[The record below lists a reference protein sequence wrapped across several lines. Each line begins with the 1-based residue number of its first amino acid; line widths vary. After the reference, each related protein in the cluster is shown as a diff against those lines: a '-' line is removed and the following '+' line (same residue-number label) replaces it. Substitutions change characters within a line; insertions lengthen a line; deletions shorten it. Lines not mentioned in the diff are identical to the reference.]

1 MVKKQEFPIVF
12 DLDGTLFDCRE
23 LTNQT
28 FPLVIERLSE
38 KYGEQLE
45 IKCFQQY
52 ERFLGTVTEDIF
64 AEILPNAGREI
75 VNEAEHL
82 LIEVEEELIPKA
94 GKLYQ
99 GVEDTLAALKSQGYP
114 LFIAS
119 NGSKEYVDF
128 VLQDF
133 RIHGFFDGVF
143 SAGGQG
149 TKTKSDLVAALIK
162 NHGYTERGI
171 MVGDR
176 HSDMEAGTNSGLMTV
191 GCTYG
196 FGDEKEIGDADVKI
210 SAISELV
217 DVVREIEEKQY
228 EL

>member
-1 MVKKQEFPIVF
+1 MMVKKQEFPIVF
-12 DLDGTLFDCRE
+12 DLDGTLFDCKE

-45 IKCFQQY
+45 IKRFQQY

-75 VNEAEHL
+75 VNEAEQL
-82 LIEVEEELIPKA
+82 LIEVEEELIPRA
-94 GKLYQ
+94 GRLYQ
-99 GVEDTLAALKSQGYP
+99 GVEETLAELKSQGYP

-128 VLQDF
+128 VLRDF
-133 RIHGFFDGVF
+133 GIDGFFEGVF

-149 TKTKSDLVAALIK
+149 TKTKSDLVQALMK
-162 NHGYTERGI
+162 DHGYTGQGV

-176 HSDMEAGTNSGLMTV
+176 HSDMEAGANSGMMTV

-196 FGDEKEIGDADVKI
+196 FGDEEEIRDADVKI

-217 DVVREIEEKQY
+217 DVVREIEEK
-228 EL
+228 E